1 MPFPPLKIT
10 FLGTGTSSGVPMIA
24 CDCEV
29 CKSDDLKDNR
39 LRSSIM
45 VQSATT
51 TIIVD
56 TTPDFRYQMLREN
69 VKKID
74 AILFTHPHKDHVA
87 GLDDIKAFNYF
98 QQKAI
103 DVYANELTQT
113 ALKSEFHYI
122 FASHKYPG
130 VPDVVLHDI
139 AENKFIIGDIP
150 VIAIKAWHLHM
161 PVLGFRF
168 GDFTYIT
175 DANRI
180 DAEEKEKIKGSK
192 VLVLNALRAKKH
204 ISHFTLQEAID
215 LATELKIPR
224 AYFTHI
230 SHQLGLH
237 ETISKTLPVTCAL
250 AYDGLQLDIS

>member
-1 MPFPPLKIT
+1 MPFPLLKIT

-204 ISHFTLQEAID
+204 ISHFSLQEAID

-237 ETISKTLPVTCAL
+237 ETISKTLPVSCAL